1 MFEKFKKKD
10 LVYVRII
17 AIALS
22 CLIATMTFLNVM
34 TVATHSIDFK
44 LPREDSF
51 EWAVDPVGKK
61 LLFMSSFEVSNHG
74 AFDIDKLDINA
85 WLENSHGVRI
95 IEFHRED
102 MVISRG
108 GDMTFDIIVTLP
120 MDVFTPAGWIDFLSR
135 DDTMSLMVDIDAD
148 YMFGLVH
155 FTVDEVIQY
164 PWEAPLDDMMDD
176 MFSNENIM
184 SGLTTILELAE
195 SGLNMAYG
203 AVAPSLMTLLEGLD
217 GTTAYLYEGA
227 ELVLDIAR
235 VNDVST
241 DLACHITAP
250 MSDGDL
256 GFSINVQV
264 DIQDGMISAE
274 LREVSFTYEA

>member
-195 SGLNMAYG
+195 SGLNMAY
-203 AVAPSLMTLLEGLD
+203 ASIAPSIMTLMEGLD